1 MSGWP
6 GLGATPPLI
15 TEVNAGESDASGSGG
30 CEAVG
35 SRMSAEVGLQTG
47 REMPAAVS
55 SSSAAQSLSASRKR
69 LTLVATILGSSIA
82 ILDSSVVSVAL
93 PSIQRSLGG
102 GLAGQQWVTNAYL
115 LTLGSLILLGGSLG
129 DIFGERRV
137 FAVGVGGFGAASLL
151 CALAPSIG
159 LLIAFRAVQGVAGAL
174 LTPSSLAVIVATFP
188 ARERGPAIG
197 AWTAWGTIAGALGPL
212 VAGLIL
218 NVASWRWI
226 FVINLP
232 LVVACVWL
240 ILRAVPATARP
251 KTRRRVDVV
260 GAALGVLG
268 LGGTVFALIEQPRLG
283 WSNPAVSGSLIG
295 GVVTFAAFL
304 IYESRT
310 SDPMLRLDLFKRRN
324 FAVGNVE
331 TLALYGGLSALFF
344 FLVLYLQQVAG
355 YSPLESGLALLPESL
370 VMFALSSRFGALA
383 DRFGPRWFMGAG
395 PLVAGAGMLL
405 LLNFG
410 VRVDYL
416 TQVLP
421 GILLFSLGLSITV
434 APLTAAI
441 LAGVDQSEAGIG
453 SAVNNAVARVAGLIA
468 TVAIGA
474 LVAAQFSSSIDHQ
487 LAGQSFTPR
496 GRAAIA
502 QAKQLTFGR
511 PSVAGLPPH
520 QAAAITV
527 ASGRSS
533 LEAFRIGIGV
543 ASGLSSSAAS
553 SAPQASAIPAAWSTP
568 ASVPAGSSPAPRST
582 PRDCTPPRQPELR
595 VLQRGLVIRWSS
607 GSVLA

>member
-1 MSGWP
+1 MCGQSGAST
-6 GLGATPPLI
+6 AT
-15 TEVNAGESDASGSGG
+15 
-30 CEAVG
+30 
-35 SRMSAEVGLQTG
+35 
-47 REMPAAVS
+47 AVS
-55 SSSAAQSLSASRKR
+55 PKAVTSLPASRKR

-82 ILDSSVVSVAL
+82 VLDSSVVSVAL
-93 PSIQRSLGG
+93 PSIQHSLGG
-102 GLAGQQWVTNAYL
+102 GLAGQQWVSNAYL

-137 FAVGVGGFGAASLL
+137 FALGVGGFGAASLL
-151 CALAPSIG
+151 CALAPSIE
-159 LLIAFRAVQGVAGAL
+159 LLIAFRALQGIAGAL

-188 ARERGPAIG
+188 ERERGPAIG
-197 AWTAWGTIAGALGPL
+197 TWTAWGTIAGALGPL

-232 LVVACVWL
+232 LVVVCLWL
-240 ILRAVPATARP
+240 IQRAVPPTSP
-251 KTRRRVDVV
+251 TNTRRRVDLI
-260 GAALGVLG
+260 GALLCVLG
-268 LGGTVFALIEQPRLG
+268 LGGAVFALIEQPRLG

-295 GVVTFAAFL
+295 GVLAFAAFL
-304 IYESRT
+304 IYESRA
-310 SDPMLRLDLFKRRN
+310 SDPMLRLDLFKSRN

-370 VMFALSSRFGALA
+370 IMFALSGRFGALA
-383 DRFGPRWFMGAG
+383 DRIGPRLFMGGG
-395 PLVAGAGMLL
+395 PLIAGAGMLML
-405 LLNFG
+405 LSFG

-441 LAGVDQSEAGIG
+441 LAGVDQREAGIG

-474 LVAAQFSSSIDHQ
+474 LVAAQFSSSLDHK
-487 LAGQSFTPR
+487 LAGEPLTPR
-496 GRAAIA
+496 GHAAIA
-502 QAKQLTFGR
+502 QAKQLTLGR
-511 PSVAGLPPH
+511 PSVAGLPAH

-527 ASGRSS
+527 ASGQSS
-533 LEAFRIGIGV
+533 LQAFRVGIGV
-543 ASGLSSSAAS
+543 ASA
-553 SAPQASAIPAAWSTP
+553 
-568 ASVPAGSSPAPRST
+568 
-582 PRDCTPPRQPELR
+582 
-595 VLQRGLVIRWSS
+595 LVIIGGLIAAAGIRNPKRIVRAGQCPGGQLAGAPLDAAGLHAS
-607 GSVLA
+607 GLARD